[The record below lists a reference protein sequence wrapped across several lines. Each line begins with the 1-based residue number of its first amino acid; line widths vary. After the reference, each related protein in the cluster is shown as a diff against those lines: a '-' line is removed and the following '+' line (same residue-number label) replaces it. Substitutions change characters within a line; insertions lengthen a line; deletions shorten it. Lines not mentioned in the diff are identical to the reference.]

1 MVNWYYVSGSE
12 RVGPVGEDDL
22 RDLFQKEEIN
32 LETYIWKKGF
42 GNWERLKDVTE
53 LKFEQV
59 SAPVL
64 EIIKQAPVQKRD
76 LKVVEEF
83 IEKVEIQSF
92 DEEEAGSPEVT
103 FKFNWKTL
111 RENDELFFVRIGRDR
126 KKFNGTDIFGPYSL
140 VELKE
145 ALEEKRVNN
154 YTLIFS
160 PGMSSWTAIE
170 DTQLNKD
177 FTGKVKN
184 TISLNEIPLLIVFDY
199 FPIPLLTVVK
209 KAGALEGVLL
219 GAGPFTEFEDKVV
232 KVSLYMGNELKVKD
246 VKVKVTGYEK
256 KSQVIECQFIDLPQ
270 DAKRIMLNHAL

>member
-12 RVGPVGEDDL
+12 RVGPVGEDVL
-22 RDLFQKEEIN
+22 KALFQKEEIN
-32 LETYIWKKGF
+32 QETYIWKKGF

-53 LKFEQV
+53 LNFEQG
-59 SAPVL
+59 SSPL
-64 EIIKQAPVQKRD
+64 SEIIKEAPAQKRAS
-76 LKVVEEF
+76 KVSKEL
-83 IEKVEIQSF
+83 IENVDIQSL
-92 DEEEAGSPEVT
+92 DGEEAGSPEVT

-140 VELKE
+140 IELKE
-145 ALEEKRVNN
+145 ALEEKRLNLF
-154 YTLIFS
+154 TLIFS

-170 DTQLNKD
+170 DTPLNKE
-177 FTGKVKN
+177 FNGKLN
-184 TISLNEIPLLIVFDY
+184 NSISLNEIPLMMVFDY
-199 FPIPLLTVVK
+199 FPIPLITVVK

-232 KVSLYMGNELKVKD
+232 KASLYLGNELKVKGI
-246 VKVKVTGYEK
+246 KVKVSGYDK
-256 KSQVIECQFIDLPQ
+256 KTQAIECQFIDLHQ